1 MKKEKTTMTDTDKT
15 KDQTVKQRALAHFKA
30 KLAGNLFKYHVDEW
44 DCDIYYRATANMVTE
59 AKIMNLTQTGKTAEA
74 LVESIILK
82 ALNEEGKRIFT
93 DLDRTEL
100 LNQADPQVLIRVAGI
115 LNNASADSIE
125 DIEKN

>member
-1 MKKEKTTMTDTDKT
+1 MTDTDKT

-44 DCDIYYRATANMVTE
+44 DCDIYYRATANMATE

-93 DLDRTEL
+93 DLDRIEL

>member
-1 MKKEKTTMTDTDKT
+1 MTDTDKT

>member
-1 MKKEKTTMTDTDKT
+1 MTDTDKT

-44 DCDIYYRATANMVTE
+44 DCDIYYRATANMATE

-82 ALNEEGKRIFT
+82 AFNEEGKRIFT
-93 DLDRTEL
+93 DLDRIEL

>member
-1 MKKEKTTMTDTDKT
+1 MTDTDKT

-44 DCDIYYRATANMVTE
+44 DCDIYYRATANMATE

-82 ALNEEGKRIFT
+82 AFNEEGKRIFT

>member
-1 MKKEKTTMTDTDKT
+1 MTDTDKT

-93 DLDRTEL
+93 DLDRIEL